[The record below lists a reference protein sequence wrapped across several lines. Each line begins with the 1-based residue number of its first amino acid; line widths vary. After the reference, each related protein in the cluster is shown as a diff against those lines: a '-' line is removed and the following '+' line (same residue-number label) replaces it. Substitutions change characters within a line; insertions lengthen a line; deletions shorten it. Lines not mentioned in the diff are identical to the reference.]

1 MIVSCEKNHVDNE
14 GSDCQFKK
22 TRDSCFDV
30 KEAFM
35 EGEVKEDIKKMIES
49 EGLVCDC
56 GEKVYDV
63 GKGAIENQPN
73 YNRYFE
79 YLECLICHKLFY
91 L

>member
-1 MIVSCEKNHVDNE
+1 MQD
-14 GSDCQFKK
+14 
-22 TRDSCFDV
+22 
-30 KEAFM
+30 
-35 EGEVKEDIKKMIES
+35 EVKEDIKKKIES
-49 EGLVCDC
+49 DGLFCDC

-79 YLECLICHKLFY
+79 YLECLKWHQLFY